1 MLGLSSQMRMP
12 STRDEPTSCLSH
24 SAYSK
29 PCRVL
34 FWQFL
39 AVAEF
44 ANPLFQNHQ
53 VTWLDTHENNSHVSV
68 SRGISHFAECRE
80 CTAFAADSDSQ
91 FGSSEKRLTCG
102 NTTAIQANLGHS
114 PLKLK
119 LGLHVH
125 QFHARHKRITACP
138 RTFKTNLDRIV
149 DFVRHIFLFRNVLP
163 NTSVISYLV
172 ALTVRGLRALWTAAA
187 PARFRS
193 ESPPRLCADSSCATE
208 QTGVR
213 MTVGPNS
220 TSHSTTRPAPFSNAH
235 PVS

>member
-12 STRDEPTSCLSH
+12 STSDEPTSCLSH

-68 SRGISHFAECRE
+68 SRRISHFAECRE
-80 CTAFAADSDSQ
+80 CATFAADSDSQ

-125 QFHARHKRITACP
+125 QFHACHKRITACS
-138 RTFKTNLDRIV
+138 RTFRTSLDRIV
-149 DFVRHIFLFRNVLP
+149 DFVGHIFIFRNVLP

-172 ALTVRGLRALWTAAA
+172 ALTVRGCGHLWTAAA
-187 PARFRS
+187 PVRFRS
-193 ESPPRLCADSSCATE
+193 ESPPQLCAGQFVCYGADSI
-208 QTGVR
+208 R
-213 MTVGPNS
+213 MTVGTDPTSQS
-220 TSHSTTRPAPFSNAH
+220 T
-235 PVS
+235 